1 MIFTG
6 QVIFYA
12 PAARAFMQTHR
23 RAKSL
28 ISSGNHIVVYFVRR
42 GIVRD

>member
-6 QVIFYA
+6 QAVFYA
-12 PAARAFMQTHR
+12 VRPCRRAR

-28 ISSGNHIVVYFVRR
+28 ISSGNHIAVCVL
-42 GIVRD
+42 RDARNCP